1 MNSKKDDKSERSSTG
16 YTTVNIQGQHYK
28 IAPDTRQPGAE
39 ARQSK
44 GARAW

>member
-28 IAPDTRQPGAE
+28 IRRYPPARGRTPPIEGA
-39 ARQSK
+39 
-44 GARAW
+44 AW